1 MPAVGP
7 GTSIGGRYHLRQRV
21 AHTARLERWEADDTT
36 LGHRVLV
43 TVIPDQDPAAAG
55 ALDAARRVSSLTD
68 PRLLAVLDAGSGDG
82 LVHIVEEAPEGA
94 TTLTALLAD
103 GGLPAT
109 RARRVVLDVAEVLDA
124 AASRGLHH
132 LQLSPDHVLRRKDGS
147 VAVRGVAVEAAL
159 AGRDHLNAV
168 QASRTDAVALA
179 ALLHA
184 ALTATWPGIDRSG
197 LRPTPRVAGAP
208 APPSELVPAV
218 PDDLEHLV
226 TQTLGRRGRATSP
239 GAFAQILR
247 DGAPPVAPT
256 EQISVVAPGPAPSPS
271 PADASTAEADTA
283 GTGPGPAASTPAT
296 SPSSTDRSAAA
307 PAGAVTAAATPV
319 AARPAA
325 STSTTQRPVP
335 ATAPATAGAAA
346 ATAVMPGSAVTP
358 AAPAAPPFPP
368 LADDLRTDIEHPPT
382 KAQAAAMAAVG
393 ATAVRARQLGQ
404 AAAGPWQRRAE
415 RRAEQRAQARAGQ
428 TPVEALTTE
437 AHQAEPVAPVFVSDV
452 PTGTPSSRQANFV
465 LALIATCLVLALV
478 GGLIGVY
485 AMVHNIQRQL
495 DAPPV
500 ARTYTATAPAVTVT
514 VGSAGQVL
522 ASRSATA
529 TSVAAPPVAIVG
541 LTTYDPEGSDDAE
554 NNAMVNKVRDGRAD
568 TYWRSQRYSSDTFGN
583 LKTGVGIAVYLGDN
597 KPTLHQVKLTLP
609 DNPGQDLTVYAS
621 DAESKDGGLVLGS
634 VRSASGEVT
643 VDVRPGT
650 PGKPYVVVWFTNSPA
665 QMGGHYAALSE
676 IAIS

>member
-1 MPAVGP
+1 M
-7 GTSIGGRYHLRQRV
+7 
-21 AHTARLERWEADDTT
+21 
-36 LGHRVLV
+36 
-43 TVIPDQDPAAAG
+43 TVIPEKDPAAAG

-68 PRLLAVLDAGSGDG
+68 PRLLAVLDAGSEDG

-94 TTLTALLAD
+94 TTLTALLAE
-103 GGLPAT
+103 GGLPAA

-132 LQLSPDHVLRRKDGS
+132 LELTPDDVLRRRDGS
-147 VAVRGVAVEAAL
+147 VAVHGVAVEAAL

-184 ALTATWPGIDRSG
+184 ALTATWPGIDRSR

-226 TQTLGRRGRATSP
+226 TQTLGRRGKATSP
-239 GAFAQILR
+239 GAFAQVLR
-247 DGAPPVAPT
+247 DGTPPVVPT
-256 EQISVVAPGPAPSPS
+256 EQIAVVASGAVPSTRPAGGS
-271 PADASTAEADTA
+271 PAEPTVAGAEPSAT
-283 GTGPGPAASTPAT
+283 PGQVPAAPA
-296 SPSSTDRSAAA
+296 AAA
-307 PAGAVTAAATPV
+307 PASAV
-319 AARPAA
+319 A
-325 STSTTQRPVP
+325 ST
-335 ATAPATAGAAA
+335 GAAA
-346 ATAVMPGSAVTP
+346 ATAVIPPPAAGP
-358 AAPAAPPFPP
+358 AAPAAPPFPQ

-404 AAAGPWQRRAE
+404 AAAGPWQRRTE
-415 RRAEQRAQARAGQ
+415 RRAEQRAEARAGQ

-452 PTGTPSSRQANFV
+452 PTGTPSPRQANFV
-465 LALIATCLVLALV
+465 LSLIAGCLVLALV
-478 GGLIGVY
+478 GGLIGIY

-500 ARTYTATAPAVTVT
+500 ARTYTSTAPAVTVT
-514 VGSAGQVL
+514 VGSGGQVL

-529 TSVAAPPVAIVG
+529 PPVAAPPVAIVG
-541 LTTYDPEGSDDAE
+541 LTAFDPEGSDEAE
-554 NNAMVNKVRDGRAD
+554 NNAMANKVRDGRAD

-583 LKTGVGIAVYLGDN
+583 LKSGVGIAVYLGDN
-597 KPTLHQVKLTLP
+597 KPTLHQIKLTLP
-609 DNPGQDLTVYAS
+609 DSPGQDLTVYAS
-621 DAESKDGGLVLGS
+621 DGESKDGALPLGS
-634 VRSASGEVT
+634 AKGASGEVT
-643 VDVRPGT
+643 VDVKPGT
-650 PGKPYVVVWFTNSPA
+650 PGKSYVVVWFTNSPA

-676 IAIS
+676 ITIS